1 MIGCLIIHG
10 FSGTPDEIA
19 DIEQHLKKKN
29 WLVYCPELPGHDGTK
44 ESMKSVTYKHWVFK
58 AKVALE
64 ELMDRCEKVYLIGFS
79 MGGVIASFLASQYPV
94 ERLVLLSAAAYY
106 LNPKQIVQDVTGWFL
121 EGVRGELDKD
131 DYYQFYRE
139 KILRTPMA
147 ATIEF
152 AKMVKKL
159 RPHLDQITVP
169 TLVIQGESDGL
180 VPQKSAEYIYEHI
193 QSEEKKLYFFPEAK
207 HYIWFGDG
215 KDKLLEAIDDFFS
228 GTTDGALKSGSESE
242 AKGTG

>member
-10 FSGTPDEIA
+10 FSGTPQEVE
-19 DIEQHLKKKN
+19 DIEVHLKKKN

-44 ESMKSVTYKHWVFK
+44 EGLKAVTYKHWVYK

-64 ELMDRCEKVYLIGFS
+64 ELMERCEKVYLIGFS
-79 MGGVIASFLASQYPV
+79 MGGMIASFLASQYPV
-94 ERLVLLSAAAYY
+94 EKLVLLSSAAYY
-106 LNPKQIVQDVTGWFL
+106 INPKQIVQDVTGWFL
-121 EGVRGELDKD
+121 EGIRGELDKD
-131 DYYQFYRE
+131 EYYQFYRK

-152 AKMVKKL
+152 ARLIKKL

-169 TLVIQGESDGL
+169 TLVVQGESDGL

-193 QSEEKKLYFFPEAK
+193 QSEEKELFFFPDAK
-207 HYIWFGDG
+207 HYIWYGEQ
-215 KDKLLEAIDDFFS
+215 KDHLLQEIDAFFEK
-228 GTTDGALKSGSESE
+228 TTTNDQ
-242 AKGTG
+242 AKAEGY